1 MSNAQLICRVLA
13 IHGPLTKKD
22 IIERMGKRSG
32 LVAKYAYNINAYVS
46 SVGPFTKSAPLSL
59 LNSGHVE
66 VVGRQGSALVYG
78 LTAKGFILATC
89 ESEG

>member
-22 IIERMGKRSG
+22 IIDHMGKCSG
-32 LVAKYAYNINAYVS
+32 RGAKYAYNINAYVS
-46 SVGPFTKSAPLSL
+46 NVGPFTKSAALSL

-66 VVGRQGSALVYG
+66 VMGRQGSALVYG
-78 LTAKGFILATC
+78 LTAKGFVLATQ
-89 ESEG
+89 G

>member
-22 IIERMGKRSG
+22 IIERMGKCSG
-32 LVAKYAYNINAYVS
+32 HGAKYAYNINAYVS
-46 SVGPFTKSAPLSL
+46 NVGPFTKSAPLSL

-78 LTAKGFILATC
+78 LTAKGFVLAT
-89 ESEG
+89 EGAQ